1 MTRAADDR
9 LLADRLRRF
18 VMRERHASSADLREI
33 WRTPLAARVE
43 SGDALAPLRYLGTDD
58 DGTLRFALVRD
69 ESRFRPGDSLLL
81 GDGES
86 QESSAEILYLDHDP
100 AQGVLRCTPAYRT
113 DRALLARIVATDAA
127 LVADRG
133 EFDAS
138 DQLHAMIA
146 RVFDER
152 DDGDRARTVRDL
164 LARRITVSHDD
175 DERAAALASIEK
187 LAAREI
193 HLDDAQRD
201 AFTRAWAARPLH
213 LVQGPPGT
221 GKTWLLALLVA
232 ALAWRGERVLVTA
245 LTHQAVDNA
254 MLALATLARRVGRPL
269 PLARFNPRDPLAK
282 SRLASLGVR
291 MSAGRRTTWPATGGL
306 VVGSTLLSAGTLLDT
321 TPAFTRTVFDE
332 AAQIP
337 VTHALAALAHAPRWT
352 LFGDDRQLGP
362 VLAGDHDGD
371 GASFFEHL
379 RAVVTPTMLTAT
391 YRMNDAICAF
401 PSAAFYE
408 GRLRPAPA
416 VGARRFAPEGASE
429 GVLAEIIDRPRGPVL
444 VLLDHEGHRSVCP
457 PERDVVVEIA
467 HELLARRGV
476 APHDLAI
483 VAPFRLQNLEI
494 ARALSERLGPGATLP
509 TVDTVERIQ
518 GQERDVVI
526 LSLTCSDPEALR
538 RDTSFFF
545 SPQRLNVAITRA
557 RTRVIIVA
565 SSRLLDTIPHDYAGL
580 RRLDVFHRLFA
591 ELPRVSW
598 SSERSGVSRL

>member
-9 LLADRLRRF
+9 ALADRLRRF
-18 VMRERHASSADLREI
+18 VMRERHAASAEVREI

-43 SGDALAPLRYLGTDD
+43 SGDALAPLHYLGTDD
-58 DGTLRFALVRD
+58 EGMLRFALERD
-69 ESRFRPGDSLLL
+69 VSRFRPGDSLLL

-86 QESSAEILYLDHDP
+86 QESSPEILYLDHDP
-100 AQGVLRCTPAYRT
+100 AQGTLRCQPAYRT
-113 DRALLARIVATDAA
+113 DRVLLDRILGAGSP

-138 DQLHAMIA
+138 DQLHAMIT
-146 RVFDER
+146 RVFDGH
-152 DDGDRARTVRDL
+152 DADGRALSVRDV
-164 LARRITVSHDD
+164 LAQRVAVSIDD
-175 DERAAALASIEK
+175 DERRAALLSIEK
-187 LAAREI
+187 LAARGI
-193 HLDDAQRD
+193 HLDDAQQE
-201 AFTRAWAARPLH
+201 AFARAWAARPLH

-232 ALAWRGERVLVTA
+232 ALAWRGERILVTA

-269 PLARFNPRDPLAK
+269 PLARFNARDRHAT
-282 SRLASLGVR
+282 SRLAALGIR
-291 MSAGRRTTWPATGGL
+291 MSSGRRASWPATGGL

-321 TPAFTRTVFDE
+321 APSFTRTVFDE

-391 YRMNDAICAF
+391 YRMNDAICGF
-401 PSAAFYE
+401 PSTTFYD
-408 GRLRPAPA
+408 GRLRPAPT
-416 VGARRFAPEGASE
+416 VGARRFAPEGSSE
-429 GVLAEIIDRPRGPVL
+429 GVLAEIIDRPAGPVL
-444 VLLDHEGHRSVCP
+444 VIVDHEGHRSVCP
-457 PERDVVVEIA
+457 PERDAVVDIA

-494 ARALSERLGPGATLP
+494 ARRLAERLPPGEALP
-509 TVDTVERIQ
+509 TIDTVERIQ
-518 GQERDVVI
+518 GQEREVVI
-526 LSLTCSDPEALR
+526 LSLTCSDPDALR

-565 SSRLLDTIPHDYAGL
+565 SERLLDTIPHDYAGL

-591 ELPRVSW
+591 ELPRVVW
-598 SSERSGVSRL
+598 PG